1 MRELLPFGSFRIAR
15 IFGIPIEI
23 NYTWFVI
30 FILVLFSLTFN
41 FRVQYQF
48 SLALS
53 LAEGLFT
60 AILFFS
66 SLILHELSHSYVAK
80 MNKIPIKKITL
91 FIFGGVAQMTEE
103 PKNATSEFVMAVA
116 GPATSLV
123 LSLLYGAIW
132 VGARILNLGS
142 VLEAPFFWL
151 FQINLALAVFNSAPG
166 LPLDGGRV
174 LRATIWYFTGN
185 LARATRIA
193 SRSGQ
198 GLAYL
203 LIFLGFYLV
212 IGQGQPGGFWLI
224 LIGLFLNQ
232 AAQASYQQ
240 MLFQKSLSGVKVADI
255 MTRDVLTVE
264 PDITLERLVDDY
276 FLKHKFGRFPVAK
289 EGALLGV
296 ITLHDVK
303 EVPRDNWPTV
313 TARDVVKPLSD
324 GNEIKPEHDAVH
336 ALMKMAREDVG
347 HLLVVDDNG
356 SLVGLVTRSDI
367 IRLIKVKS
375 ELET

>member
-1 MRELLPFGSFRIAR
+1 MLPFGSFRIAK

-23 NYTWFVI
+23 NYTWFII
-30 FILVLFSLTFN
+30 FALVLFNLTFI
-41 FRVQYQF
+41 FRAQYQF

-53 LAEGLFT
+53 LAEGIFT
-60 AILFFS
+60 AVIFFS
-66 SLILHELSHSYVAK
+66 SLILHELSHSYVARI
-80 MNKIPIKKITL
+80 NKIPIKKITL

-103 PKNATSEFVMAVA
+103 PKNAVSEFTMAVA
-116 GPATSLV
+116 GPATSMV
-123 LSLLYGAIW
+123 LSFLFGAVWI
-132 VGARILNLGS
+132 GARILNLGE
-142 VLEAPFFWL
+142 VVEAPFFWL
-151 FQINLALAVFNSAPG
+151 FQINFALAVFNSAPG
-166 LPLDGGRV
+166 FPLDGGRI
-174 LRATIWYFTGN
+174 LRAAIWYFTGD
-185 LARATRIA
+185 LARSTRIA

-212 IGQGQPGGFWLI
+212 ISQGNPGGFWLI

-240 MLFQKSLSGVKVADI
+240 MVFQKSLSGVKISDI
-255 MTRDVLTVE
+255 MTREVLTVE
-264 PDITLERLVDDY
+264 PNLTLGQLVDDY
-276 FLKHKFGRFPVAK
+276 FLKYKFGRFPVAK

-296 ITLHDVK
+296 ITLHDIK
-303 EVPRDNWPTV
+303 EVPRDKWETV
-313 TARDVVKPLSD
+313 TAGEVVKPD
-324 GNEIKPEHDAVH
+324 KNIIGPEGEAVE

-347 HLLVVDDNG
+347 HLLVVKDG